1 MSNIIDSIKTEA
13 VAVRS
18 KKATKVVVEQ
28 VKDLTNIRAE
38 VKTLEATAKQ
48 IVKALEA
55 EFGKNDTVKTSEFDT
70 LSHNGLDVARLDWR
84 VRQNFSADKFTEQ
97 LTKSVSVAYPE
108 LAEALSGLIAEA
120 VAKATSETKFT
131 VLNTLYK

>member
-28 VKDLTNIRAE
+28 VKQLTNLRAE

-48 IVKALEA
+48 IVKVLEA
-55 EFGKNDTVKTSEFDT
+55 EFGKDDTAKTSEFDT
-70 LSHNGLDVARLDWR
+70 LIHNGIDVARLDWR
-84 VRQNFSADKFTEQ
+84 VRPNFSEAKFTEAF
-97 LTKSVSVAYPE
+97 TESVAVAYPE
-108 LAEALSGLIAEA
+108 LAEALGLMIAEA

>member
-1 MSNIIDSIKTEA
+1 MSVSVEAIKTEA

-28 VKDLTNIRAE
+28 VKQLTNLRAE
-38 VKTLEATAKQ
+38 VKALEATAKQ
-48 IVKALEA
+48 IVKVLEA
-55 EFGKNDTVKTSEFDT
+55 EFGKDDKAKTTEFDS
-70 LSHNGLDVARLDWR
+70 LVHNNIDVARLDWR
-84 VRQNFSADKFTEQ
+84 VRPNFSEAKFTEA
-97 LTKSVSVAYPE
+97 LTESVAVAYPE
-108 LAEALSGLIAEA
+108 LAEAMSVLIAEA

>member
-28 VKDLTNIRAE
+28 VKQLTNLRAE

-48 IVKALEA
+48 IVKVLEA
-55 EFGKNDTVKTSEFDT
+55 EFGKDDTAKTSEFDT
-70 LSHNGLDVARLDWR
+70 LIHNGIDVARLDWR
-84 VRQNFSADKFTEQ
+84 VRPNFSEAKFTEE
-97 LTKSVSVAYPE
+97 LSKSVAVAYPE
-108 LAEALSGLIAEA
+108 LAEALGVMIAEA
-120 VAKATSETKFT
+120 VAKATTETKFT

>member
-1 MSNIIDSIKTEA
+1 MSNTIESIKTEA

-28 VKDLTNIRAE
+28 VKQLTNLRAE

-48 IVKALEA
+48 IVKVLEA
-55 EFGKNDTVKTSEFDT
+55 EFGKDDTAKTSEFDT
-70 LSHNGLDVARLDWR
+70 LIHNGIDVARLDWR
-84 VRQNFSADKFTEQ
+84 VRPNFSEAKFTEE
-97 LTKSVSVAYPE
+97 LSKSVAVAYPE
-108 LAEALSGLIAEA
+108 LAEALGVMIAEA
-120 VAKATSETKFT
+120 VAKATTETKFT

>member
-1 MSNIIDSIKTEA
+1 MSNIVDTVKAEA
-13 VAVRS
+13 VATRS

-48 IVKALEA
+48 IVKTLEA
-55 EFGKNDTVKTSEFDT
+55 EFGKNDTAKTSEFDT
-70 LSHNGLDVARLDWR
+70 LVHNGIEVARLDWR
-84 VRQNFSADKFTEQ
+84 VRPNFSAGIFTEE
-97 LTKSVSVAYPE
+97 LTKSISVAYPE
-108 LAEALSGLIAEA
+108 LAEALNGMIAEA
-120 VAKATSETKFT
+120 VAKATTETKFT